1 MSLSLPPGDTMR
13 IRSACVGAVVTM
25 CLAALAVACSPE
37 ATGPSEV
44 DPTRVALDKKVDEL
58 QARYGWIGKYH
69 TDGLDYV
76 FGELSRKGGKRDK
89 KTLCSQA
96 AIAMQAF
103 HRSARGREIPFD
115 QVDPTIL
122 AGECGDQPSKGGS
135 ANITVEGAGQAAAID
150 ASSLVAAY
158 IDQIGNAIGSATSR
172 GGMLSALL
180 DIQYAAVANLPQEE
194 AGIIVA
200 TVSVAISSMEYWE
213 VNLESWYG
221 LPGIAVAYA
230 TSSSSMIPIASQA
243 SGLGWPVRWSN
254 PFVQNFIKVVGA
266 DALGAGR
273 VLYTTWRMGPIGWD
287 AAAAAGLY
295 SSITTALALIF

>member
-1 MSLSLPPGDTMR
+1 MR
-13 IRSACVGAVVTM
+13 IRSACVGAVVTL

-37 ATGPSEV
+37 ATAPSVV
-44 DPTRVALDKKVDEL
+44 DPTRAALDKKVDEL

-76 FGELSRKGGKRDK
+76 FAELSRRGGKRDR
-89 KTLCSQA
+89 KTLCSEA
-96 AIAMQAF
+96 ATAMAAF
-103 HRSARGREIPFD
+103 HKSVRGREIPVD
-115 QVDPTIL
+115 LVDPAIL
-122 AGECGDQPSKGGS
+122 AGECSDKPSKSSTSSALVEPGS
-135 ANITVEGAGQAAAID
+135 RAASMD

-158 IDQIGNAIGSATSR
+158 LDQIGTVIGSASSR
-172 GGMLSALL
+172 SGMLSGLL
-180 DIQYAAVANLPQEE
+180 DVQYAAVANLPQEE

-213 VNLESWYG
+213 TNLEAWYG
-221 LPGIAVAYA
+221 LPGIATPYSR
-230 TSSSSMIPIASQA
+230 SSSNSSSVIPIASQA
-243 SGLGWPVRWSN
+243 NGLGWPVRWSN

>member
-1 MSLSLPPGDTMR
+1 
-13 IRSACVGAVVTM
+13 M

-103 HRSARGREIPFD
+103 HRSARGREIPVD
-115 QVDPTIL
+115 LVDPAIL
-122 AGECGDQPSKGGS
+122 AGECSDKPSKSSTSSALVEPGS
-135 ANITVEGAGQAAAID
+135 RAASMD

-158 IDQIGNAIGSATSR
+158 LDQIGTVIGSASSR
-172 GGMLSALL
+172 SGMLSGLL
-180 DIQYAAVANLPQEE
+180 DVQYAAVANLPQEE

-213 VNLESWYG
+213 TNLEAWYG
-221 LPGIAVAYA
+221 LSGIATPY
-230 TSSSSMIPIASQA
+230 SRSSSNSSSMISIASQA
-243 SGLGWPVRWSN
+243 NGLGWPVRWSN